1 MILAEMI
8 RMVNFNVDDV
18 IDNQD
23 IVDQLNRAKDQMAA
37 RVGCKFPDI
46 QITGDLS
53 ESFVFDERFH
63 ELPVLYASAMVK
75 AMDSSISEKDS
86 FMVQFMDGLVT
97 FAAIY
102 DPPIQ
107 YWENPTCQQ
116 FDVEDV
122 SQSEFTITKATY
134 NPVYGKLKVFVN
146 GNQIFDFSKNGN
158 TFWLIDAA
166 QPGDRVTAVWEQDS
180 SLTVKPAYYVGW

>member
-23 IVDQLNRAKDQMAA
+23 IVDQQNREKDQMDA
-37 RVGCKFPDI
+37 RVGCKITDI
-46 QITGDLS
+46 QIKGDLS

-86 FMVQFMDGLVT
+86 FMVQFMDGLAT

-102 DPPIQ
+102 DPPVQ

-166 QPGDRVTAVWEQDS
+166 QEGDRVTAVWEQDS